1 MKVSSSEIL
10 DIIKEIGVLV
20 DVQGIKDD
28 KSLIDQG
35 VDSLDMAN
43 LFLHIEE
50 KFGIKISQET
60 SMSLKSINDIIAFLE
75 QN

>member
-50 KFGIKISQET
+50 KFGIKISQEA